1 MTKKLLLLSVLY
13 CGFSHAQ
20 QPITNFLGGE
30 NMLYTSFDPEGA
42 PSQTEGGSSQIWGYS
57 NNPNGNTVDTVE
69 TPTSTELV
77 QFPEATHVFRSVGTI
92 DNASTNGN
100 IYAKIQGS
108 TVEIVGIKIDNL
120 TLKYNTES
128 ATVGTFP
135 LPYNYE
141 NLDETVSGTFT
152 YNQYTG
158 TFSGTLFTA
167 VDASGTLGLATFEEF
182 LVTRLR
188 SVQNLN
194 LSYLNFG
201 VVGNLSIQSSS
212 FYTDNGTPE
221 FPILKQVT
229 TSLVVPLLQINENRT
244 RVEFATEFLGVDN
257 PDNPNSR
264 VVLVEN
270 PVKQQLKLVSNSQ
283 ISEIVIFNLQG
294 KKMGT
299 YTTTTVDVSE
309 YAAGVYIAV
318 VNSASGSK
326 TIKFVK
332 N

>member
-1 MTKKLLLLSVLY
+1 MKKKLLLLTALY
-13 CGFSHAQ
+13 CGFSYAQ

-42 PSQTEGGSSQIWGYS
+42 PSQNTSGSSQFWVYV

-69 TPTSTELV
+69 TPTSTELTE
-77 QFPEATHVFRSVGTI
+77 FPEATHVFRSAGTI
-92 DNASTNGN
+92 DNAATNGN

-108 TVEIVGIKIDNL
+108 TVEIVGLKIDNL
-120 TLKYNTES
+120 TLKYNTGS

-135 LPYNYE
+135 LPYEYQ

-152 YNQYTG
+152 YNQNTG
-158 TFSGTLFTA
+158 TFSGTLLTA
-167 VDASGTLGLATFEEF
+167 VDASGTLGLATFEQYM
-182 LVTRLR
+182 VTRLR
-188 SVQNLN
+188 SVQDLD

-201 VVGNLSIQSSS
+201 VVGNLTIQSAS
-212 FYTDNGTPE
+212 FYTDNGAPV
-221 FPILKQVT
+221 FPLLKQVT

-257 PDNPNSR
+257 PANSNSR
-264 VVLVEN
+264 VVLAEN
-270 PVKQQLKLVSNSQ
+270 PVKQQLKLVSDTQ
-283 ISEIVIFNLQG
+283 ISNIEIFNLQG
-294 KKMGT
+294 KSMGL
-299 YTTTTVDVSE
+299 YTTTNVDVSE
-309 YAAGVYIAV
+309 YSAGVYIAV
-318 VNSASGSK
+318 VNSVSGSK